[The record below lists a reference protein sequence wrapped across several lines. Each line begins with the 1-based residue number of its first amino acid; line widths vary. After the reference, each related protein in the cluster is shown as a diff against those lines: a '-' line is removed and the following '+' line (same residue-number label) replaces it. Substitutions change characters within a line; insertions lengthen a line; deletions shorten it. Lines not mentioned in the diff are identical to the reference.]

1 VTEVLSLLS
10 GVLVVLAITAATG
23 YFVAQ
28 EFAYMAVDR
37 SALGA
42 RAEAGDAAAKRALSV
57 TRRTSFMLSGA
68 QLGITVTG
76 LLVGYVAEP
85 LIGESLGALLGG
97 VGIPTAVGVGIGA
110 VLALLFSTL
119 VQMLFGELFP
129 KNLAIARP
137 EPVARWLGASTTVYL
152 KVFGPLI
159 WVFDQASNLLLRAL
173 KIEPV
178 HDVEHAATARDL
190 EHIVEESRESG
201 DLTPELSMMVDRI
214 LDFPDRDVEHAMIPQ
229 PRVGTVA
236 ETDTVGHLRELMV
249 HGHSRYPVLESE
261 TGDVVGVVHLA
272 DVLTTTEPDTAP
284 VTAIARPC
292 LVVSTLAPLPDVL
305 RQLTESK
312 NQMACA
318 VDEYGGFAGVITLE
332 DLAEELVGEITDEH
346 DADVDPEYVPVE
358 GDGVWE
364 MAGDVHV
371 DEVER
376 ALGVDLPRG
385 DYETIAGLVI
395 AQAGTLP
402 EPGATL
408 TVELPAD
415 PGDLVHDDEPV
426 GRQLHVEVLA
436 VERHVPSR
444 VRLELP
450 DRADVPTAETP
461 AADPPTRANSDGADR
476 VSATAEE
483 SSR

>member
-1 VTEVLSLLS
+1 MMEVLSLLL
-10 GVLVVLAITAATG
+10 GVLVVLAITALTG

-37 SALGA
+37 STLAA
-42 RAEAGDAAAKRALSV
+42 RAAAGDAAAERALTV

-85 LIGESLGALLGG
+85 LIGESVGALLGG
-97 VGIPTAVGVGIGA
+97 VDVPAGVGVGIGA

-137 EPVARWLGASTTVYL
+137 EPVARWLATSTVVYL
-152 KVFGPLI
+152 KLFGWLI
-159 WVFDQASNLLLRAL
+159 RVFDASSNLLLKAL

-190 EHIVEESRESG
+190 EHILDESRESG
-201 DLTPELSMMVDRI
+201 NLPAELSMMLDRI
-214 LDFPDRDVEHAMIPQ
+214 LDFPNRDVEHAMIPR
-229 PRVGTVA
+229 PRVGTVS
-236 ETDTVGHLRELMV
+236 TRDTVGHLRALMAQ
-249 HGHSRYPVLESE
+249 GHSRYPVLDAG
-261 TGDVVGVVHLA
+261 GDVVSVVHLA
-272 DVLTTTEPDTAP
+272 DLLTTTAPDTAP
-284 VTAIARPC
+284 VTDVARPC
-292 LVVSTLAPLPDVL
+292 LVVSTFTSLPDAL
-305 RQLTESK
+305 RQLADSG
-312 NQMACA
+312 NQMAC
-318 VDEYGGFAGVITLE
+318 VIDEYGGFAGVITLE

-346 DADVDPEYVPVE
+346 DDEHPEYVPVE

-364 MAGDVHV
+364 MPGDVHV

-376 ALGVDLPRG
+376 ALAVDLPRG

-395 AQAGTLP
+395 AAAGTLP
-402 EPGATL
+402 EPGTRL
-408 TVELPAD
+408 TVELPPD
-415 PGDLVHDDEPV
+415 PGDLVHDDDPEP
-426 GRQLHVEVLA
+426 RLLSVEVLD

-450 DRADVPTAETP
+450 DRTVP
-461 AADPPTRANSDGADR
+461 AAAAD
-476 VSATAEE
+476 STEETA
-483 SSR
+483 R

>member
-1 VTEVLSLLS
+1 VMEVFSLLL
-10 GVLVVLAITAATG
+10 GVLVVLAITVVTG

-37 SALGA
+37 SALAARSATGDGA
-42 RAEAGDAAAKRALSV
+42 ADRALTV

-85 LIGESLGALLGG
+85 LIGESIGALLGG
-97 VGIPTAVGVGIGA
+97 VDVPTGVGVGIGA

-137 EPVARWLGASTTVYL
+137 EPVALWLATSTVVYL
-152 KVFGPLI
+152 RAFGWLI
-159 WVFDQASNLLLRAL
+159 RVFDAASNLLLKAL
-173 KIEPV
+173 RIEPV

-190 EHIVEESRESG
+190 EHILEESRESG
-201 DLTPELSMMVDRI
+201 NLPAELSMMLDRI
-214 LDFPDRDVEHAMIPQ
+214 LDFPDRDVEHAMIPR

-236 ETDTVGHLRELMV
+236 TTDTVGRLRELMAD
-249 HGHSRYPVLESE
+249 GHSRYPVLDAEN
-261 TGDVVGVVHLA
+261 GDVVAVAHLA
-272 DVLTTTEPDTAP
+272 DLLTTPAADTEP
-284 VTAIARPC
+284 VTAMARPC
-292 LVVSTLAPLPDVL
+292 LVVSTFTSLPDAL
-305 RQLTESK
+305 RELTDAGE
-312 NQMACA
+312 QMAC
-318 VDEYGGFAGVITLE
+318 VIDEYGGFAGVITLE

-346 DADVDPEYVPVE
+346 DEEHPGYVPVE

-364 MAGDVHV
+364 MPGDVHV

-376 ALGVDLPRG
+376 ALAVDLPRG

-395 AQAGTLP
+395 AAAGTLP
-402 EPGATL
+402 EPGTRL
-408 TVELPAD
+408 SIELPPDPAD
-415 PGDLVHDDEPV
+415 LIHADEPEP
-426 GRQLHVEVLA
+426 RLLSVEVLD

-450 DRADVPTAETP
+450 ERVADG
-461 AADPPTRANSDGADR
+461 DD
-476 VSATAEE
+476 ATTGTEE
-483 SSR
+483 APR

>member
-1 VTEVLSLLS
+1 MTEVLSLLF
-10 GVLVVLAITAATG
+10 GVVVVLAITVVTG

-37 SALGA
+37 ATLSA
-42 RAEAGDAAAKRALSV
+42 RAEAGDAAAKRALTV

-110 VLALLFSTL
+110 VLALLFSTI

-137 EPVARWLGASTTVYL
+137 EPVARWLAASTTAYL
-152 KVFGPLI
+152 KVFGWLI
-159 WVFDQASNLLLRAL
+159 WVFDQSSNLLLRAL

-178 HDVEHAATARDL
+178 HDVEHAATVRDL
-190 EHIVEESRESG
+190 EHIVEESRDSG
-201 DLTPELSMMVDRI
+201 DLPAELSMMLDRI
-214 LDFPDRDVEHAMIPQ
+214 LDFPNRDVEHAMIPR

-236 ETDTVGHLRELMV
+236 DADTLGHVRELMS
-249 HGHSRYPVLESE
+249 HGHSRYPVLEAE

-272 DVLTTTEPDTAP
+272 DLLTTPEPDTAP
-284 VTAIARPC
+284 VTAIAREC
-292 LVVSTLAPLPDVL
+292 LVVSTFTSLPDAL
-305 RQLTESK
+305 RQLTESN
-312 NQMACA
+312 NQMAC
-318 VDEYGGFAGVITLE
+318 VIDEYGGFAGVITLE

-346 DADVDPEYVPVE
+346 DADVDPAYVPVE

-376 ALGVDLPRG
+376 SLDVDLPRG

-395 AQAGTLP
+395 AAHGGLP
-402 EPGATL
+402 EPGTEL
-408 TVELPAD
+408 TVELPPD
-415 PGDLVHDDEPV
+415 PGDLVHDDEPAA
-426 GRQLHVEVLA
+426 RELHVQVLA

-450 DRADVPTAETP
+450 ERAET
-461 AADPPTRANSDGADR
+461 SGSGATDTDTDTPLT
-476 VSATAEE
+476 SEE

>member
-1 VTEVLSLLS
+1 MTEVLSLLL
-10 GVLVVLAITAATG
+10 GVVVVLAITVVTG

-37 SALGA
+37 AGLAA
-42 RAEAGDAAAKRALSV
+42 RAEAGDAAARRALGV

-97 VGIPTAVGVGIGA
+97 VGVPTAVGIGLGA

-129 KNLAIARP
+129 KNVAIARP
-137 EPVARWLGASTTVYL
+137 EPVARRLAASTTAYL
-152 KVFGPLI
+152 AVFGWLI
-159 WVFDQASNLLLRAL
+159 KVFDQASNLLLRAL
-173 KIEPV
+173 RIEPV

-201 DLTPELSMMVDRI
+201 DLPAELSMLVDRI
-214 LDFPDRDVEHAMIPQ
+214 LDFPERDVEHAMIPR
-229 PRVGTVA
+229 PRVGTVRT
-236 ETDTVGHLRELMV
+236 TDTLGHLRALMAS
-249 HGHSRYPVLESE
+249 GHSRYPVLDAGS
-261 TGDVVGVVHLA
+261 GDVVGVVHLA
-272 DVLTTTEPDTAP
+272 DLLTTAEPDTAR
-284 VTAIARPC
+284 VTAIAREC
-292 LVVSTLAPLPDVL
+292 LVVSTFTRLPDAL
-305 RQLTESK
+305 RELADTRNQL
-312 NQMACA
+312 AC
-318 VDEYGGFAGVITLE
+318 VIDEYGGFAGVVTLE

-346 DADVDPEYVPVE
+346 DADVAPEYVPVE

-376 ALGVDLPRG
+376 ALAVDLPRG
-385 DYETIAGLVI
+385 HYETIAGLVI
-395 AQAGTLP
+395 AAAGTLP
-402 EPGATL
+402 GPGDTL
-408 TVELPAD
+408 AVELPPD
-415 PGDLVHDDEPV
+415 PGDLVHADEPV
-426 GRQLHVEVLA
+426 TRHLRVEVLA
-436 VERHVPSR
+436 VDRHVPSR

-450 DRADVPTAETP
+450 AAAED
-461 AADPPTRANSDGADR
+461 AR
-476 VSATAEE
+476 
-483 SSR
+483 